1 MLAIATTV
9 SWFSSAFAAQVQP
22 PLLAMSN
29 PNLGVVAGEM
39 LAVSSDPPSIQ
50 FRIEERLRGDGSGE
64 LRMRVNRQ
72 DLALLAPGGGYLAV
86 YTDQMP
92 APLKPRKMLR
102 VADSTRLMTFEGVEL
117 SLFRD
122 TPEMRALL
130 TADPVEASHKPDYR
144 QRVFAGL
151 ASSDPQMADLWSGE
165 LALRAQRLSPFS
177 GAEQSA
183 IEDFVRSARSP
194 ERARARLLL
203 LAHDRQPLF
212 GADWY
217 VSAAAEILDHTPVHG
232 EPDAISQNLIYAALT
247 IAMAHPQALR
257 EQTLEAW
264 LASSPVLAESAALA
278 LRNRSPESERAALDR
293 VLARALMPQVTRQF
307 LEQHRQ
313 RLPARP
319 TSAVPAAGERSGP

>member
-1 MLAIATTV
+1 MLAL
-9 SWFSSAFAAQVQP
+9 SAVFLRGPTALAAEVQP
-22 PLLAMSN
+22 PLVAMNN

-72 DLALLAPGGGYLAV
+72 DLPLLSPGSGYIAV

-130 TADPVEASHKPDYR
+130 TADAVEASHQPDYR

-151 ASSDPQMADLWSGE
+151 ASNDPQMADLWSGE

-177 GAEQSA
+177 GAEQTA
-183 IEDFVRSARSP
+183 IEAFVRSARSP

-203 LAHDRQPLF
+203 MAHDRQPLL
-212 GADWY
+212 GANWF
-217 VSAAAEILDHTPVHG
+217 VAAAAEILDSTPVHG
-232 EPDAISQNLIYAALT
+232 EPDAISQSLIYAALT
-247 IAMAHPQALR
+247 IAMAHPEALR
-257 EQTLEAW
+257 DETLEAW

-278 LRNRSPESERAALDR
+278 LRKKSPDSERAALDR

-313 RLPARP
+313 RLPTRP

>member
-1 MLAIATTV
+1 
-9 SWFSSAFAAQVQP
+9 
-22 PLLAMSN
+22 MSN
-29 PNLGVVAGEM
+29 PNLGVVAGA
-39 LAVSSDPPSIQ
+39 LLSVTDDPPSIQ
-50 FRIEERLRGDGSGE
+50 FRIDERLRGDGSGV

-72 DLALLAPGGGYLAV
+72 DLVLLAPGAGYLAV

-130 TADPVEASHKPDYR
+130 TADAVEASHQPDYR

-151 ASSDPQMADLWSGE
+151 ASRDPQMADLWSGE
-165 LALRAQRLSPFS
+165 LALRAQRLSPFA
-177 GAEQSA
+177 GEEQAA

-203 LAHDRQPLF
+203 MAHDRQPLF
-212 GADWY
+212 GEDWF
-217 VSAAAEILDHTPVHG
+217 VAAAAEILDRTPVHG
-232 EPDAISQNLIYAALT
+232 EPDAISQSLIYAALT
-247 IAMAHPQALR
+247 IAMAHPQSVG
-257 EQTLEAW
+257 EHTLEAW
-264 LASSPVLAESAALA
+264 LASSPVLAESAALT
-278 LRNRSPESERAALDR
+278 LRKLSPESEGAALDR
-293 VLARALMPQVTRQF
+293 VLARALMPQLTRQF

-319 TSAVPAAGERSGP
+319 TSATPVTGERSSP